1 MLLLDDLKLFLS
13 FNQILNGLVHRN
25 LRNHTVGGIRQVKG
39 LGFIKLVGK
48 IIHSN
53 REETDEERPPER
65 KCCRLKRKRD

>member
-1 MLLLDDLKLFLS
+1 M
-13 FNQILNGLVHRN
+13 VHRL

-39 LGFIKLVGK
+39 LGFIKLIGK

-53 REETDEERPPER
+53 REETDEERQPER